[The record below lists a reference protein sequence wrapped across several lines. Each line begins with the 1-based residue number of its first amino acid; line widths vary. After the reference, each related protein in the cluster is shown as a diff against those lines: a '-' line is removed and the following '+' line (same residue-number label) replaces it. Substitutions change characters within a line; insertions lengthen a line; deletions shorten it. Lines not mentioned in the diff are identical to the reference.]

1 MIPRATRIA
10 REAPPGWNLVK
21 TGVQIVFFWG
31 FFLWLVPVLVAR
43 VQTAMNW
50 DGVLGF
56 PSRPWLGAMLFGF
69 AGSTGFWRAGVMAWR
84 GGGTPMPTDAP
95 RKLVISGPYRWVRNP
110 MALAGITQ
118 GVAVGL
124 MLGSWSVCAYA
135 ICGALMWNAF
145 VRPWEEADLA
155 ARFGEE
161 FERYRAAVRC
171 WLPRVR
177 PYTAR

>member
-1 MIPRATRIA
+1 
-10 REAPPGWNLVK
+10 
-21 TGVQIVFFWG
+21 
-31 FFLWLVPVLVAR
+31 
-43 VQTAMNW
+43 
-50 DGVLGF
+50 
-56 PSRPWLGAMLFGF
+56 
-69 AGSTGFWRAGVMAWR
+69 
-84 GGGTPMPTDAP
+84 MPTDAP